1 MICFIKENIYI
12 FAEYSDEAALIPKN
26 TSLIIARIPLAN
38 QPKKVW
44 DPNADK
50 VVQQPVRVVPD
61 VEASQVDLS
70 RMNGTEEDKIKA
82 MMAQS
87 TVDYDP
93 TK

>member
-1 MICFIKENIYI
+1 M
-12 FAEYSDEAALIPKN
+12 IPKN

-50 VVQQPVRVVPD
+50 VVPAAVRIVPD
-61 VEASQVDLS
+61 VETSQVDLS
-70 RMNGTEEDKIKA
+70 RMNGSEEDKIKA
-82 MMAQS
+82 MMVQS

-93 TK
+93 TKYVRYL

>member
-1 MICFIKENIYI
+1 M
-12 FAEYSDEAALIPKN
+12 IPKN

-38 QPKKVW
+38 QPKKQW

-50 VVQQPVRVVPD
+50 VQQPVRNITESEP
-61 VEASQVDLS
+61 SQIDLS
-70 RMNGTEEDKIKA
+70 RMNGSEEDKIKA